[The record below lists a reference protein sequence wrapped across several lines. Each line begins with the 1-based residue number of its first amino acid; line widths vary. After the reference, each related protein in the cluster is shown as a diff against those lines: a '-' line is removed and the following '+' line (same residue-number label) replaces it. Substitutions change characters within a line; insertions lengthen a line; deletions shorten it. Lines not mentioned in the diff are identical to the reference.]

1 MTQNNRGNKS
11 HLKNI
16 VQIMWSRLNTKEW
29 GMTFKKIPLDSLQP
43 SNNFIIQET
52 TLKYFIIKEEAP

>member
-1 MTQNNRGNKS
+1 MT
-11 HLKNI
+11 L
-16 VQIMWSRLNTKEW
+16 
-29 GMTFKKIPLDSLQP
+29 KKIPLDSLQP